1 MLFIKLIAQKKIK
14 TYSMTNK
21 FVLLTF
27 WQIAWINS
35 CQVSILNFISY
46 FVFTHIIIG
55 MKQKVISQKSINIK
69 KRRNNFSKNLDVS
82 LPGLED
88 LVGLV
93 LLLAAPEVGAG
104 HTVVVITV
112 LTLRLYLRRVHLQA
126 LLLRLRVLDGHQ
138 LQDLLRQDGQLVVE

>member
-55 MKQKVISQKSINIK
+55 MKPKKFHKEALTSRKEEKISQKNTMPKTEEKILLFAYILKIQRRPNNIAFKVSIYVK
-69 KRRNNFSKNLDVS
+69 LCFTKLFFSYF
-82 LPGLED
+82 
-88 LVGLV
+88 LV
-93 LLLAAPEVGAG
+93 
-104 HTVVVITV
+104 
-112 LTLRLYLRRVHLQA
+112 
-126 LLLRLRVLDGHQ
+126 
-138 LQDLLRQDGQLVVE
+138 

>member
-35 CQVSILNFISY
+35 CQVSILKSISY

-55 MKQKVISQKSINIK
+55 MKPKKFHKKESTSRKEEKISQKKIHAQNRRKNIAFYIHPQDPK
-69 KRRNNFSKNLDVS
+69 KTK
-82 LPGLED
+82 
-88 LVGLV
+88 
-93 LLLAAPEVGAG
+93 
-104 HTVVVITV
+104 
-112 LTLRLYLRRVHLQA
+112 
-126 LLLRLRVLDGHQ
+126 
-138 LQDLLRQDGQLVVE
+138 

>member
-55 MKQKVISQKSINIK
+55 MKPKKFHKKASTSRKEEKIYLNLNAISQDPK
-69 KRRNNFSKNLDVS
+69 KTK
-82 LPGLED
+82 D
-88 LVGLV
+88 LM
-93 LLLAAPEVGAG
+93 
-104 HTVVVITV
+104 T
-112 LTLRLYLRRVHLQA
+112 
-126 LLLRLRVLDGHQ
+126 DN
-138 LQDLLRQDGQLVVE
+138 